1 LISQTFVIA
10 IAGTS
15 GAGKSTLIKSLLSRL
30 GNANAL
36 SFDDYRA
43 ASTYPPVREWLEGGA
58 DPNQFEAPQFSA
70 DVLALKQ
77 GRSIIH
83 PLTQKELKPVHYLIL
98 EEHFGR
104 ARDAMR
110 ELIDFVVYI
119 DIPLEIAH
127 ARKLLRKGDFLPW
140 EDNPDL
146 FIKNLGE
153 HLLWYIEF
161 GRDFYLAVKG
171 SIYGNCDLVLDWTLS
186 TEQMADKII
195 EAITINRTV

>member
-15 GAGKSTLIKSLLSRL
+15 GAGKSTLIESLLSRL
-30 GNANAL
+30 RNANAL

-43 ASTYPPVREWLEGGA
+43 SSTYPPVREWLEGGA
-58 DPNQFEAPQFSA
+58 DPNHFDAPLFSA

-77 GRSIIH
+77 GKSILH
-83 PLTQKELKPVHYLIL
+83 PVTRQTIEPAHYLIL

-104 ARDAMR
+104 ARTAMCQ
-110 ELIDFVVYI
+110 LIDFLVYLEL
-119 DIPLEIAH
+119 PLEIAH

-146 FIKNLGE
+146 FIENLRG
-153 HLLWYIEF
+153 HLLWYIDF
-161 GRDFYLAVKG
+161 GRDFYLAVEEHA
-171 SIYGNCDLVLDWTLS
+171 SRDCDLILDGTLT
-186 TEQMADKII
+186 TEKMADDII
-195 EAITINRTV
+195 EAVNKM